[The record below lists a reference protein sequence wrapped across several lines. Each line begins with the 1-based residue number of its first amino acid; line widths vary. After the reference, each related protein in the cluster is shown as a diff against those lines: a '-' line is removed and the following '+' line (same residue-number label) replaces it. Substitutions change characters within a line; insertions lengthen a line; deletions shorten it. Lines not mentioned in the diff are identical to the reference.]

1 MDAKSVSTNILHNM
15 FSIKIRSF
23 LVIKLSKMTMTQHF
37 GSICSGW
44 QKQQHS
50 LTPTLDCIDILI
62 GLGDL
67 LLVGS
72 DFLLSHAFMFI
83 GEALNQ

>member
-1 MDAKSVSTNILHNM
+1 MDAKSISTNILHNM
-15 FSIKIRSF
+15 FSIKIRNVF
-23 LVIKLSKMTMTQHF
+23 VVKLSKMTMTQHF
-37 GSICSGW
+37 GSICSGL

-50 LTPTLDCIDILI
+50 LPPILDWIDILI

-72 DFLLSHAFMFI
+72 AFYHPTRSC
-83 GEALNQ
+83 L